1 MDVNLGQLEDFT
13 VVAAER
19 HFGRAAA
26 RRNLSASA
34 LTKRMQRLEHEVG
47 ARLVDRDGSGFIDL
61 TPAGRCFLP
70 RAEALLRSA
79 ERARRETL
87 SAPGAPVVRLG
98 IPGAPTDHLSPRA
111 WQVLVASVTRTF
123 PGCRVQAV
131 GVPYGL
137 LTQSV
142 LAGCVDVLLTT
153 GDLDRPGLT
162 TVPLTAV
169 DRVCL
174 LPSAHPLAEAGAVTM
189 ADVVDLPMVV
199 EPTAAPQW
207 MSPWVLGDVR
217 GRREMRLTEVRAR
230 TLADVTAT
238 VRTGAAVTL
247 ATSTL
252 VPLLPPG
259 LSAPPVTDAPRIGV
273 AALHRTGDDRD
284 EVLALLDVLSIL
296 SPVIGCGRG

>member
-1 MDVNLGQLEDFT
+1 MDVNLAQLEDF
-13 VVAAER
+13 VVIAAER

-34 LTKRMQRLEHEVG
+34 LSKRMRRLEHEVG
-47 ARLVDRDGSGFIDL
+47 ARLVDRDGGGFIDL

-70 RAEALLRSA
+70 RAEALLRTA
-79 ERARRETL
+79 DRARREAL
-87 SAPGAPVVRLG
+87 GAPGTAVVRLG
-98 IPGAPTDHLSPRA
+98 IPGAPTDHLSPGAWRA
-111 WQVLVASVTRTF
+111 LCASVATTSPR
-123 PGCRVQAV
+123 CQVSAV
-131 GVPYGL
+131 GVPYGR

-142 LAGCVDVLLTT
+142 LAGHVDVLLTT
-153 GDLDRPGLT
+153 GDLDRPGLD

-174 LPSAHPLAEAGAVTM
+174 LPSDHPLAEAAAVTV
-189 ADVVDLPMVV
+189 ADVVDLPMIV

-217 GRREMRLTEVRAR
+217 GRRDMRLTEVRAH
-230 TLADVTAT
+230 TLADVADT
-238 VRTGAAVTL
+238 VRSGAAVTL

-252 VPLLPPG
+252 VPLLPAG
-259 LSAPPVTDAPRIGV
+259 LSAPVVADAPRIEI

-284 EVLALLDVLSIL
+284 EVLALLDVLRIL
-296 SPVIGCGRG
+296 SPVLGCGRR